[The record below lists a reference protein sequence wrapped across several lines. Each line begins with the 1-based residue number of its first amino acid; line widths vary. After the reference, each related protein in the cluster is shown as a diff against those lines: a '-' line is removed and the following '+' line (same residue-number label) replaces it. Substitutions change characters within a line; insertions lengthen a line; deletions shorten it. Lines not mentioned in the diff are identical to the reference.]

1 MEDKII
7 NSQIT
12 KKTPAQDYVYYKFGI
27 KYYRNIHPN
36 KFYKRNSDTTF
47 ETKTSNEINSALKK
61 IFLSFN
67 LSSFYFSKI
76 IEKFPAS
83 PYCEDAKAKLK
94 LLKKLYK
101 SYENIEIEENKII
114 DNEKFIHEMGL
125 KIL

>member
-7 NSQIT
+7 YTQNS
-12 KKTPAQDYVYYKFGI
+12 KKIPSRDYTYYKQGI

-47 ETKTSNEINSALKK
+47 ETKTSDEINSALKK

-67 LSSFYFSKI
+67 LSEFYFSKI
-76 IEKFPAS
+76 IEEYPESSYF
-83 PYCEDAKAKLK
+83 EDAKAKLK
-94 LLKKLYK
+94 LLKKIYK

-114 DNEKFIHEMGL
+114 DNEKFIQEMGL

>member
-1 MEDKII
+1 M
-7 NSQIT
+7 T
-12 KKTPAQDYVYYKFGI
+12 KKTPSQDYTYYKLGI

-47 ETKTSNEINSALKK
+47 ETKTSDEINSTLKR

-67 LSSFYFSKI
+67 LSEFYFTKI
-76 IEKFPAS
+76 IEIYPQS
-83 PYCEDAKAKLK
+83 PYSEDAKAKLK

-114 DNEKFIHEMGL
+114 DNEKFIREMGL
-125 KIL
+125 QIL